1 MKVLNY
7 KNNHSMENKINS
19 KHVIEVALRL
29 ILLFAILFWC
39 VEIIL
44 PFIMPVLWGGI
55 LAISLNPFQEF
66 LETRF
71 KLKPSL
77 AAIIITVLMLSI
89 VLVPSI
95 IFFGS
100 AIDIILEWKSHFEF
114 GSFVMPEVPDFIQKL
129 PVVGEKIHEFFS
141 HLNENLEALL
151 VKNQSKIIDVFK
163 TVVGLVVGTGV
174 NILQFIFCII
184 LSGVFLAVGDRN
196 KFSTE
201 ILNKIIGEEGNTYI
215 GLIVQTIRSVVK
227 GVLGVA
233 IIQAVLAGVGLFW
246 AGVPYAAIWTLFCL
260 ILAIVQVGPGP
271 ILIGACIYLFNV
283 ESTLLASFWTA
294 YFIGVMISDNILR
307 PFLLGRG
314 AQVPMLVIFL
324 GVIGGFILS
333 GFIGLFTGA
342 IILSIGYKLFI
353 FWLNSDKDII
363 QEIIEDENLIP
374 IKETPKD

>member
-1 MKVLNY
+1 
-7 KNNHSMENKINS
+7 MENKINS

-71 KLKPSL
+71 KLKPTL

-215 GLIVQTIRSVVK
+215 DLIVQTIRSVVK

-233 IIQAVLAGVGLFW
+233 VIQAVLAGVGLFW

-283 ESTLLASFWTA
+283 ESTLFASFWTA
-294 YFIGVMISDNILR
+294 YFVGVMISDNILR

-363 QEIIEDENLIP
+363 QEIVEDENLFP
-374 IKETPKD
+374 VEETPKA